1 MKRNIIQIDVRGL
14 TTLESTRI
22 IMDAVAAL
30 ADNDYLC
37 ILMEIAPRS
46 LLDKFVHNGFK
57 YNVFGHACHLVE
69 VLIWHGE

>member
-30 ADNDYLC
+30 ADNDYL
-37 ILMEIAPRS
+37 ESAPRS